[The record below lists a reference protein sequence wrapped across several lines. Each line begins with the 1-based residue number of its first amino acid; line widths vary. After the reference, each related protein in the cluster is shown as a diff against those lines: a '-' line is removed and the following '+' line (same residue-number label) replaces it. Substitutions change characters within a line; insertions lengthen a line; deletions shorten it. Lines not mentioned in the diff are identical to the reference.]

1 MHTLVALDLETTGLD
16 PQLDAIIEIGAV
28 RFQGNRVDREWSTL
42 INPGR
47 PLPPFITQ
55 LTGIDDSMLASAPR
69 MREVAEQLH
78 EFVGEEPILGHQ
90 VEFDLSFLR
99 RRGLFADNPA
109 LDTYDL
115 ASVVLPDA
123 DRYSL
128 ASLAAALGVPV
139 RTSHRALEDAR
150 ATMQVYQRLFA
161 RLLELPPELVQQL
174 AGLAPELDWS
184 GGWILE
190 DALDQLVESGV
201 SLPRIELR
209 PWSEFPPAGPESPAL
224 KPSDERRPLDV
235 EELAAVLE
243 PGGAMAQAFP
253 GYEHRSQQVRML
265 RAVATALSESQ
276 HLLVEAGTGTGKSIA
291 YLVPAFAWAQTNG
304 ERVLVST
311 NTLNL
316 QDQLIYKDVPDLQRA
331 LGQECRAAVL
341 KGRGNYLCPRRF
353 SALRR
358 LGARTVEEA
367 RVLAKVMVWLHQ
379 GGSGDVGEITLRG
392 PAEGAVW
399 SRLASDASECSLE
412 ACMLH
417 TGGVCPYYRARRAAE
432 SAHVVIVN
440 HALLLADITTG
451 SRVIPDYKHLIVD
464 EAHHLESATTRGL
477 SFQMSE
483 GELLRMLRDLGGP
496 EAGLLGR
503 LVRLAQREL
512 QPEEFGRVRAA
523 ALDLSEQASA
533 CLERA
538 PALFASLSG
547 FLERRREG
555 KPLGRY
561 GQQERVVPSTRT
573 LPEWSETEI
582 AWEALREPMG
592 VVSSGLGQLAE
603 SVQNLADD
611 GLEAAEDLAFALRS
625 TGRSITEIVASLDET
640 IFEADAQRIYWLQ
653 LQGEPP
659 RLSVH
664 AAPLAVGPLVE
675 KYLWHEKEAVIMT
688 SATLATAG
696 EFDYLRHRLNA
707 DEADEL
713 LLGSPF
719 DFESSTLLYLINDIP
734 EPVEGRA
741 YQRQV
746 ERGLVALCTATHGR
760 TLVLF
765 TSNEQLLTT
774 AREISPLLNAKGIQ
788 VLTQSAG
795 ASRHALLESFKS
807 SEGAVLLGTRSFWE
821 GVDVPGAALSV
832 LAIVRLPFDV
842 PSDPIIAARSETFED
857 PFREYSLPE
866 AILRFRQGF
875 GRLIRTRSDRG
886 VVVSFDRRLL
896 SKPYGQTFLA
906 SLPGCTRRIGPLASL
921 PREAARWLNL

>member
-16 PQLDAIIEIGAV
+16 PELDAIIEIGAV
-28 RFQGNRVDREWSTL
+28 RFQGPRVDREWSSL

-69 MREVAEQLH
+69 MREVVDQLR
-78 EFVGEEPILGHQ
+78 EFVGEDPILGHQ

-99 RRGLFADNPA
+99 RRGLFADNSA

-128 ASLAAALGVPV
+128 ASLAAALAIPV
-139 RTSHRALEDAR
+139 RTSHRALDDAR
-150 ATMQVYQRLFA
+150 ATMQVYQRLFSQ
-161 RLLELPPELVQQL
+161 LLELPPELLQQL
-174 AGLAPELDWS
+174 AALAPEVDWS

-201 SLPRIELR
+201 SLPKPELR
-209 PWSEFPPAGPESPAL
+209 PWAEFPPPGQEFPAL
-224 KPSDERRPLDV
+224 KPAAERRPLDI
-235 EELAAVLE
+235 EGLAAALE

-253 GYEHRSQQVRML
+253 GYEHRSQQVKML
-265 RAVATALSESQ
+265 SAVAAALSQGQ
-276 HLLVEAGTGTGKSIA
+276 HLLVEAGTGTGKSMA
-291 YLVPAFAWAQTNG
+291 YMIPAFAWAQTNG

-331 LGQECRAAVL
+331 LGQEYRAAVL

-358 LGARTVEEA
+358 LGARTPEEA

-392 PAEGAVW
+392 PAEAGVW
-399 SRLASDASECSLE
+399 SRLASDASECSME

-417 TGGVCPYYRARRAAE
+417 TGGICPYYRARRGAE

-451 SRVIPDYKHLIVD
+451 NRVIPDYQHLIVD

-477 SFQMSE
+477 SFQVSE
-483 GELLRMLRDLGGP
+483 GELLRSLRELGGP
-496 EAGLLGR
+496 EGGLLGR

-512 QPEEFGRVRAA
+512 EAQESGRVKAA
-523 ALDLSEQASA
+523 VMALSELAGE
-533 CLERA
+533 CLERS
-538 PALFASLSG
+538 PGLFSALSG
-547 FLERRREG
+547 FLERKRDGR
-555 KPLGRY
+555 PLGRY

-573 LPEWSETEI
+573 LPEWSVVEI

-592 VVSSGLGQLAE
+592 QVASELNQLSE
-603 SVQNLADD
+603 SVQNLAEG

-625 TGRSITEIVASLDET
+625 TARSIAEIVASLNET
-640 IFEADAQRIYWLQ
+640 IFEGDSQRIYWLQ
-653 LQGEPP
+653 VQGEPP

-696 EFDYLRHRLNA
+696 EFDYIRHRLNA
-707 DEADEL
+707 DDAEEL

-719 DFESSTLLYLINDIP
+719 DFETSTMLYLINDIP
-734 EPVEGRA
+734 EPAEGRA

-746 ERGLVALCTATHGR
+746 ESGLVALCTATAGR

-765 TSNEQLLTT
+765 TSNEQLNTT
-774 AREISPLLNAKGIQ
+774 ARAISPHLNAQGIQ

-821 GVDVPGAALSV
+821 GVDVPGPALSI

-906 SLPGCTRRIGPLASL
+906 SLPDCTRRVGPMSAL